1 MSIPH
6 IRVMT
11 TFRLQPLVL
20 ALGLAVAPLLSQ
32 AYCDDDTSQAAS
44 ATGTAPVTDL
54 IPLNP
59 AERRDAALQM
69 AGREQLAELLRTA
82 VAASADARGAEHGL
96 TAAQYDLEQTRAGK
110 TPQVGVSANA
120 GRSRY
125 TQYGKGQY
133 DPADVNGVSLN
144 VSGPLYDGGRI
155 DELTRYRERLLDASG
170 AGLGS
175 TRERVVRDALAAV
188 LERNRYALQLK
199 VHQQHVAK
207 LSCLSRSIDQIVAA
221 DPGRASEQV
230 QARSGVRQAEIARD
244 EIQAALRQ
252 AEAKLQRIFDSKVGP
267 WTAVGLPLLD
277 LPDLETVLTQVENSP
292 EVRQLRQQADAM
304 RHLARA
310 SAAEQSPQVRWQAGL
325 NSSRQA
331 THLTTQSWSVGAT
344 VNYTLSDGGSG
355 DAAVGA
361 AQERAEAARRAWENA
376 VNERTKAALVY
387 HDTAASAFQRA
398 GRYVDLLKDSDTLR
412 NATYVQWIK
421 LGRRSLFDLI
431 STENEHHQIR
441 LAYVNAMHDGYMATA
456 QLRNAGEGLLSW
468 AAPDLA
474 TPAAPR

>member
-1 MSIPH
+1 MSIP
-6 IRVMT
+6 R
-11 TFRLQPLVL
+11 FRADVFLRLHPLVL
-20 ALGLAVAPLLSQ
+20 AIGLTVAPLLSQ
-32 AYCDDDTSQAAS
+32 AYCDEAVTQAAGAP
-44 ATGTAPVTDL
+44 ATADL

-59 AERRDAALQM
+59 AERRDAALQT
-69 AGREQLAELLRTA
+69 AGREQLADLLRAA
-82 VAASADARGAEHGL
+82 VTASADARGAEHGL
-96 TAAQYDLEQTRAGK
+96 TAAQYDLEQARAGK
-110 TPQVGVSANA
+110 MPQVGVSANA

-125 TQYGKGQY
+125 TKYGNGQY

-155 DELTRYRERLLDASG
+155 DALTRYRERLLDASG
-170 AGLGS
+170 ASLGS
-175 TRERVVRDALAAV
+175 TRERVVRDALVAV
-188 LERNRYALQLK
+188 LDRNRYALQLK

-230 QARSGVRQAEIARD
+230 QARSSVRQAEIVRD
-244 EIQAALRQ
+244 ETQAALRQ
-252 AEAKLQRIFDSKVGP
+252 AEARLQRIFDSKVGL
-267 WTAVGLPLLD
+267 WTAVGLPLLE
-277 LPDLETVLTQVENSP
+277 LPALEAVLAQVENSP
-292 EVRQLRQQADAM
+292 EVRQLHQQADAM

-310 SAAEQSPQVRWQAGL
+310 SAAEQAPQVRWQAGL
-325 NSSRQA
+325 NSARQA
-331 THLTTQSWSVGAT
+331 THLTTQSWNIGAT

-387 HDTAASAFQRA
+387 HDTASSAFQRA
-398 GRYVDLLKDSDTLR
+398 GRYVDLLQDSDTLR

-431 STENEHHQIR
+431 SAENEHHQIR
-441 LAYVNAMHDGYMATA
+441 IAYVNALHDGYTATA
-456 QLRNAGEGLLSW
+456 QLRTAGEGLLPW